1 MILDEFWTNVIWSL
15 IPTIGV
21 SAVFWFVLR
30 AIIHADRDERTA
42 RARIEKELRAER
54 EQARASLAGAEEG
67 SPEAS
72 V

>member
-30 AIIHADRDERTA
+30 AIIRADRDERTA
-42 RARIEKELRAER
+42 RA
-54 EQARASLAGAEEG
+54 
-67 SPEAS
+67 
-72 V
+72 